1 MSFQDLNK
9 FVEKLENIGEL
20 IRIKEFVNPILEI
33 AEITDRVSKM
43 PGGGKALLFENNGT
57 SFPLLINAFGSE
69 KRINLA
75 LGVEHLDD
83 IGKELESLFKNLTTP
98 KSSMFDKLKLIPE
111 LGKIA
116 AYMPK
121 LITGRGK
128 SQEIVQLNPDLN
140 ILPVL
145 KCWPADGGRFITFPL
160 VITKDPINGIRNVGM
175 YRMQVFD
182 NNLTGMHWHKH
193 KVGARHFNE
202 YKKLGKKMPI
212 AVALG
217 GDPILTYS
225 ATAPL
230 PDNIDEFML
239 AGFLRK
245 QNVKL
250 VKAITQDIE
259 VPADADIIIEGYVDP
274 EEDFILEGP
283 FGDHTGFY
291 SLADY
296 YPKFHVTCIT
306 YKRNAIYPTTIV
318 GIPPQEDAWLGKA
331 TERIFLAP
339 IRLSML
345 PELTDMDLPVYGV
358 AHNLTLVSIKKDF
371 AGHAL
376 KVMSALWG
384 AGQMMFNKALVV
396 VDKEIDVH
404 DYKQVAMAFLENV
417 NPSSDIHFSMGPLDI
432 LDHSSSKYAFGSKLC
447 IDATRKFEEELTL
460 CHNNKNESKF
470 LDLKAIKQEFK
481 FIENVHISF
490 SNNQYHILFISIKKE
505 GKISVKEMAEVL
517 YEQKLIENV
526 KLLVCFD
533 SEVIITDIPS
543 SVWILTNNI
552 DPKRDCSFFEND
564 GRSTCM
570 VVDATRKTSEGDN
583 FERDWPNIIIS
594 DEDTI
599 KKIDLL
605 WGKLNIGPLIES
617 PSTYYKPLVP
627 VNGSVLKLKKQED

>member
-1 MSFQDLNK
+1 MAFKDLSK
-9 FVEKLENIGEL
+9 FVEKLESLGEL
-20 IRIKEFVNPILEI
+20 VRIKEFVNPVLEI
-33 AEITDRVSKM
+33 SEITDRVSKM

-57 SFPLLINAFGSE
+57 GFPLLINAFGSE
-69 KRINLA
+69 KRINVA
-75 LGVEHLDD
+75 LGVDNLDD
-83 IGKELESLFKNLTTP
+83 IGKEMEILFKNLTGP
-98 KSSMFDKLKLIPE
+98 KTNLFDKFKMIPE

-116 AYMPK
+116 DFMPK
-121 LITGRGK
+121 LVSGRGA
-128 SQEIVQLNPDLN
+128 SQEVVHSNPDLN
-140 ILPVL
+140 IFPVL

-160 VITKDPINGIRNVGM
+160 VITKDPTNGIRNVGM
-175 YRMQVFD
+175 YRMQVFEKD
-182 NNLTGMHWHKH
+182 LTGMHWHKH

-202 YKKLGKKMPI
+202 YKQLGKKMPI
-212 AVALG
+212 AVVLG

-250 VKAITQDIE
+250 VKAISQDIE

-274 EEDFILEGP
+274 TEDFILEGP

-306 YKRNAIYPTTIV
+306 HKKNAIYPTTIV

-345 PELTDMDLPVYGV
+345 PELVDMDLPVYGV

-396 VDKEIDVH
+396 VDSSVDVH
-404 DYKQVAMAFLENV
+404 DYMQVANAFLENV
-417 NPSSDIHFSMGPLDI
+417 NPASDIHFSMGPLDI

-447 IDATRKFEEELTL
+447 IDATPKFKEELTTNHTSNDSEL
-460 CHNNKNESKF
+460 LK
-470 LDLKAIKQEFK
+470 LDVDAIKLKFK
-481 FIENVHISF
+481 FIESIQIAF
-490 SNNQYHILFISIKKE
+490 SNHKSGILFISVKQE
-505 GKISVKEMAEVL
+505 GKISMKEMVAEL
-517 YEQKLIENV
+517 YQLNMIAGV

-533 SEVIITDIPS
+533 SEVILTDIPS

-552 DPKRDCSFFEND
+552 DPKRDCSFYD
-564 GRSTCM
+564 GNGQSSCM
-570 VVDATRKTSEGDN
+570 MVDATKKIAESDK
-583 FERDWPNIIIS
+583 FERDWPNIIVS
-594 DEDTI
+594 DENTI

-605 WGKLNIGPLIES
+605 WPKLNLGNFVKS
-617 PSTYYKPLVP
+617 PSIYYKPLVP
-627 VNGSVLKLKKQED
+627 IEGAVLKERKK

>member
-1 MSFQDLNK
+1 
-9 FVEKLENIGEL
+9 
-20 IRIKEFVNPILEI
+20 
-33 AEITDRVSKM
+33 
-43 PGGGKALLFENNGT
+43 
-57 SFPLLINAFGSE
+57 
-69 KRINLA
+69 
-75 LGVEHLDD
+75 
-83 IGKELESLFKNLTTP
+83 
-98 KSSMFDKLKLIPE
+98 
-111 LGKIA
+111 
-116 AYMPK
+116 
-121 LITGRGK
+121 
-128 SQEIVQLNPDLN
+128 
-140 ILPVL
+140 
-145 KCWPADGGRFITFPL
+145 
-160 VITKDPINGIRNVGM
+160 
-175 YRMQVFD
+175 
-182 NNLTGMHWHKH
+182 
-193 KVGARHFNE
+193 
-202 YKKLGKKMPI
+202 
-212 AVALG
+212 
-217 GDPILTYS
+217 
-225 ATAPL
+225 
-230 PDNIDEFML
+230 
-239 AGFLRK
+239 
-245 QNVKL
+245 
-250 VKAITQDIE
+250 
-259 VPADADIIIEGYVDP
+259 
-274 EEDFILEGP
+274 
-283 FGDHTGFY
+283 
-291 SLADY
+291 LADY

-306 YKRNAIYPTTIV
+306 HKKNAIYPTTIV

-396 VDKEIDVH
+396 VDNEIDVH
-404 DYKQVAMAFLENV
+404 DYKQVALAFLEHL

-447 IDATRKFEEELTL
+447 VDATPKFVEELTPNHL
-460 CHNNKNESKF
+460 YKHVPIV
-470 LDLKAIKQEFK
+470 LDLKEIKQEFK
-481 FIENVHISF
+481 FIENVSIAF
-490 SNNQYHILFISIKKE
+490 SNDQYYILFISIKKE

-517 YEQKLIENV
+517 YESKLIENV

-533 SEVIITDIPS
+533 SEVIINDIPS

-552 DPKRDCSFFEND
+552 DPKRDCSFFEGD
-564 GRSTCM
+564 GRSSCM
-570 VVDATRKTSEGDN
+570 VVDATRKTSDGDR